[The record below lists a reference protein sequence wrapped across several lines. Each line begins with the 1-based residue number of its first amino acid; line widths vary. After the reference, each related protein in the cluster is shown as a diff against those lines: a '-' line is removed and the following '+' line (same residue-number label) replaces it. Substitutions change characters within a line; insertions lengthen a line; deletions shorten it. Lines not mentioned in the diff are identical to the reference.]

1 MTVGWNGR
9 KGIRK
14 FVTQPDGFEEV
25 VVLFDADL
33 TGVETELRA
42 ADFTRMVGEAG
53 ELGQFAASVV
63 RAAFAVVGVGLALR
77 SVVFFS
83 FKVDEEGHIDRNF
96 NLPLRY
102 LADNAGPGP
111 DLGSGVVKVACR
123 GRCPVPWHSVNL
135 WEPREGG
142 DSDSIQLVQK
152 AIWRNRLSLK
162 PSAAIE
168 RTGDDT
174 LELTESHTQFVQET
188 HDVQQALEG
197 RLTDALGEAGAVRV
211 ETMIRQHNERVLQV
225 SDKYRSEMLQQQ
237 QGYLQQIKS
246 CREEIRELR
255 TALRH
260 EQERSRRLQA
270 LLRGEP

>member
-1 MTVGWNGR
+1 VAES
-9 KGIRK
+9 
-14 FVTQPDGFEEV
+14 DGYEEV

-33 TGVETELRA
+33 IGVEAELRA
-42 ADFTRMVGEAG
+42 ADFAKMVGQPGALPEM
-53 ELGQFAASVV
+53 AASSV

-83 FKVDEEGHIDRNF
+83 FKVDEEGAVHRSF

-135 WEPREGG
+135 WEPREDGEN
-142 DSDSIQLVQK
+142 DSIHLVQK
-152 AIWRNRLSLK
+152 AVWRNRLSLR
-162 PSAAIE
+162 PSAAVE
-168 RTGDDT
+168 RAGDDT
-174 LELTESHTQFVQET
+174 LELTESHQQFVQET
-188 HDVQQALEG
+188 HDVQQDLER

-211 ETMIRQHNERVLQV
+211 ESMIRQQNERVMEV
-225 SDKYRSEMLQQQ
+225 SDKYRSEMLEQQ
-237 QGYLQQIKS
+237 QGYLQQIRT

-255 TALRH
+255 AALRH